1 MHPLDHLKSVQA
13 DLTIYDMLHI
23 DKWYFVFYLFQLIFT
38 TVFLVVQLRE
48 RYFDFRRV
56 VLKQRMN
63 EYFSLT
69 KRLLEKRSNCTGY
82 NLTLKVLRVCFLLYA
97 HVFLVFFTISL
108 VNISLSTN
116 KVLVDYSSV
125 IYDRSQMQ
133 KTERQLCFFKNQGI
147 WPFFRTSPK
156 NCFYR
161 KIYDAKY
168 RRCHMGYGLIRGRHF
183 LLNGFL
189 ITNYAFANIV
199 VGSLTGHTRKPYWIS
214 KEIFSMNVANM
225 IRKSLDPTTKRT
237 IRSYALRYLEANLHN
252 HVRRRMVHESRYFNF
267 GTNQRV
273 FESLDAIIAEH
284 TKFISNDL
292 RSYRMVFLA
301 LFSLELAVFVFFL
314 AFELWKKL
322 LDPIRRLYRIY
333 LKRRQMRQERKA
345 REKQLEQER
354 KETKAKEDN
363 KIKNRIK
370 NSGIKSS
377 GTKQHG
383 TTNNVASETKKANEK
398 KVQFDD

>member
-1 MHPLDHLKSVQA
+1 
-13 DLTIYDMLHI
+13 
-23 DKWYFVFYLFQLIFT
+23 
-38 TVFLVVQLRE
+38 
-48 RYFDFRRV
+48 
-56 VLKQRMN
+56 
-63 EYFSLT
+63 
-69 KRLLEKRSNCTGY
+69 
-82 NLTLKVLRVCFLLYA
+82 
-97 HVFLVFFTISL
+97 
-108 VNISLSTN
+108 
-116 KVLVDYSSV
+116 
-125 IYDRSQMQ
+125 MQ

-322 LDPIRRLYRIY
+322 RDPIRRLYRIY